1 MSAVAAAA
9 ANWLEFEDQTA
20 AELAHA
26 NAPWNPVLMSDAE
39 DGREPEREQE
49 REPEITTDRKTNTKA
64 NDGTAGAAATEAE
77 GTAGAFK
84 DRAPLLPAAPM
95 PSILTGFGAAEL
107 ESSAEASG
115 DGLVAAQR
123 ANAKKQ
129 RQLVMEKKLERL
141 QNAAARKQ
149 NKQNKQ

>member
-9 ANWLEFEDQTA
+9 ANWLEFEDPTA

-26 NAPWNPVLMSDAE
+26 NAAWNPVLMSDAE

-49 REPEITTDRKTNTKA
+49 REPEITSTDRQTNTKA
-64 NDGTAGAAATEAE
+64 NDSTEAE

-95 PSILTGFGAAEL
+95 PSILQGFSASEL
-107 ESSAEASG
+107 DSSAEASG
-115 DGLVAAQR
+115 DGLVALQR